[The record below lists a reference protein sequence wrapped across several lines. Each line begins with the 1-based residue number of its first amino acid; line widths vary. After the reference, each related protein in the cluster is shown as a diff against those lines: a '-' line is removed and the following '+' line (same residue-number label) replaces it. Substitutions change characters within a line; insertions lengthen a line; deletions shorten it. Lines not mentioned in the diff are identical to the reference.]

1 MILAFPSPYERL
13 SRRVS
18 RAIQSATCH
27 RRQQLVIM
35 RQPGETQDDW
45 SRLMARLAREAAV
58 SVISITADDI
68 LLSWRARATE
78 SA

>member
-18 RAIQSATCH
+18 RAIQATVQH
-27 RRQQLVIM
+27 RRQQLVIV

-45 SRLMARLAREAAV
+45 SRLMTRLAREAAM
-58 SVISITADDI
+58 SVISITADDV
-68 LLSWRARATE
+68 LLSWRAQATE